1 MTLQALKPL
10 QIPTSSAYSQ
20 DFKPLGSL
28 AADCVQLNNQGVFL
42 GPSTLDG
49 VNGAV
54 AGMLG
59 SCVINTGVSCYMSLG
74 QPTSSGYSSNKLSGV
89 GLVAGSVRRKQV
101 GDNPLDVESSVASPN
116 LLLKTSGQNLFQRR
130 VPRFYYFTTIG
141 ETQTLVTKLMPTM
154 QVVKLHVLCE
164 CKTGS
169 HVVVGQEGCEVIIE
183 DQEREIIQSL
193 MVQGQKWVFLA
204 IKARPAYVTL
214 KVGNMVVPIEANTDF
229 MGAMQGL
236 TDVKFD
242 ENLVGEPWLVNFL
255 RDKEIRRAFNL
266 EGVTYMDD
274 QGRAVEFAWLCK
286 QHLVEG
292 LQSRTLCQ
300 LPTVEELQS
309 KFRVSTSAIL
319 AANRFARGGARINK
333 KVQ

>member
-1 MTLQALKPL
+1 M
-10 QIPTSSAYSQ
+10 
-20 DFKPLGSL
+20 
-28 AADCVQLNNQGVFL
+28 
-42 GPSTLDG
+42 
-49 VNGAV
+49 NGAV

-89 GLVAGSVRRKQV
+89 GLVAGTVRRKQV

-116 LLLKTSGQNLFQRR
+116 LLDKTIGGNLSQRR

-164 CKTGS
+164 CKMGS

-193 MVQGQKWVFLA
+193 MVQGQKRIFSS
-204 IKARPAYVTL
+204 IKASPAYVTL
-214 KVGNMVVPIEANTDF
+214 KVGNMVVPIEADTNF

-236 TDVKFD
+236 TNVKFD
-242 ENLVGEPWLVNFL
+242 EDLVVGEQWFVNFL
-255 RDKEIRRAFNL
+255 RDKEIRRAFSL
-266 EGVTYMDD
+266 EGVMYMDG
-274 QGRAVEFAWLCK
+274 QGQATEFAWLCK

-300 LPTVEELQS
+300 LPTVEKLES
-309 KFRVSTSAIL
+309 RKFNKALSVICAVH
-319 AANRFARGGARINK
+319 RFRK
-333 KVQ
+333 PSP